1 MRYEWMYPHQ
11 IRSALRR
18 NLPVAMAA
26 GVLEYHADHCV
37 VGVDTVLV
45 QRALKMV
52 ESERERDLVLLP
64 PFFYGAA
71 SYAVEPPERN
81 GTLHIGAP
89 AIQAFARDLFRS
101 LLRVGFRNV
110 HVFVHHQSE
119 NFLAGMP
126 TDLALRLAARE
137 VIFEHLEREHGE
149 GWWGSAHMQNY
160 YQQHASG
167 ADPFSWINVHPF
179 LDEETQKLYP
189 IDHASKQETSLMLA
203 FCPEGVDMKRRTSK
217 KWYARGAQQASRE
230 YGLAAQKRILERLRD
245 VLK

>member
-37 VGVDTVLV
+37 MGVDTVLV
-45 QRALKMV
+45 QRALEMV
-52 ESERERDLVLLP
+52 ESEREQDLILLP

-89 AIQAFARDLFRS
+89 AIQAVARDLFRS

-137 VIFEHLEREHGE
+137 VIFEHLERERGE
-149 GWWGSAHMQNY
+149 GWWGSARMQNY

-167 ADPFSWINVHPF
+167 ADPFSWISVHPF

-189 IDHASKQETSLMLA
+189 IDHASKRRRRLEATYLQEVVCARRPTGQ
-203 FCPEGVDMKRRTSK
+203 PGVWTGRAKAHSRTAA
-217 KWYARGAQQASRE
+217 ARVEVTVG
-230 YGLAAQKRILERLRD
+230 
-245 VLK
+245 